1 MEPYLN
7 NISSKVN
14 KQILTI
20 KTQTTMKRL
29 FFVATLAIMAAG
41 CQKTFVQDE
50 VQTPIGFSTEV
61 GKQTRAIVDEY
72 SVDQPFAVFS
82 YGYDNG
88 VANQN
93 RVMDHVEVGEV
104 STGVWK
110 AKDGFTYYW
119 PNDPDNYL
127 NFYAYSPSNGVTA
140 VDTKKEHQKLHFDTT
155 VQTYGV
161 THDETNGLTI
171 TGYDHSNMY
180 VDFMVADPVL
190 KATYV
195 DKNGDGEEE
204 GNPATSTVPAN
215 FHHEMTQIN
224 FVVKIADQAS
234 YPGVDFTFKSI
245 VFNNVYKKANY
256 TNTSLN
262 KESNG
267 FVTGTWDTS
276 ISTPSEFTIFP
287 VKKYHATT
295 APDGAPG
302 IADDEAVVVLH
313 TDTRVDNPATPED
326 ESSSAKTSFSTTP
339 VTMIPQTLVAS
350 NPSAVPAVEGQ
361 SFTIEYEIAGK
372 GVASETISKTF
383 DFYDNNATAQWLP
396 NKKITYTLTI
406 SLKEITFT
414 PSVTAWDPTTGSYD
428 ITND

>member
-1 MEPYLN
+1 
-7 NISSKVN
+7 
-14 KQILTI
+14 
-20 KTQTTMKRL
+20 MKRL

-41 CQKTFVQDE
+41 CQKTFVQNE

-72 SVDQPFAVFS
+72 SADQPFAVFS

-88 VANQN
+88 VANPN
-93 RVMDHVEVGEV
+93 PVMDHVEVGEV

-110 AKDGFTYYW
+110 AKDGYTYYW

-127 NFYAYSPSNGVTA
+127 NFYAYSPSNGVTLE
-140 VDTKKEHQKLHFDTT
+140 DTKKEHQKLHFDTQ
-155 VQTYGV
+155 VPLYGV
-161 THDETNGLTI
+161 THDETSGLII

-204 GNPATSTVPAN
+204 GDPAISTVPAN

-234 YPGVDFTFKSI
+234 YQGVDFTFKSI

-262 KESNG
+262 KESDG
-267 FVTGTWDTS
+267 FVTGIWDTS

-287 VKKYHATT
+287 VKKYDATN
-295 APDGAPG
+295 AANGAPG
-302 IADDEAVVVLH
+302 INADETIVVLH
-313 TDTRVDNPATPED
+313 TDNRAATNETPE
-326 ESSSAKTSFSTTP
+326 SLKKLTFSTTP
-339 VTMIPQTLVAS
+339 VTMIPQTLIQTVAD
-350 NPSAVPAVEGQ
+350 NPETVGDDESVAGQ
-361 SFTIEYEIAGK
+361 SFTINYEISGK
-372 GVASETISKTF
+372 GVATETISKTF
-383 DFYDNNATAQWLP
+383 DFYDNNATAEWLP